1 MRTRKRNGG
10 ANGGTNEN
18 STPRAD
24 EPEDESG
31 MYPFYFRMS
40 DKQKMLAEAGDPFLV
55 RSRLVKF
62 NKTQKALED
71 VDVDTAKLKRTIE
84 DSDYDPKQEEK
95 FFYGIANPRTKK
107 LKNSRNYALT
117 AVNNTRKAA
126 WTASGK
132 VGNAARAAA
141 TAAKPSVFAAGLRD
155 RFGRLGR
162 SASPAASPAAN
173 AAAST
178 VVVPAN
184 NPANNPAAGPTV
196 VPVANPANGSATRL
210 ATMP

>member
-1 MRTRKRNGG
+1 MRTRKRKGG

-18 STPRAD
+18 STPRAENSTPRAD
-24 EPEDESG
+24 EPEDDAG
-31 MYPFYFRMS
+31 RYPFYFRMS
-40 DKQKMLAEAGDPFLV
+40 DKEKMLAEAGDPFLV

-71 VDVDTAKLKRTIE
+71 VEVDRAKLKRTIE
-84 DSDYDPKQEEK
+84 DSNYDPKQEEK
-95 FFYGIANPRTKK
+95 FFYGVANPRTKK

-126 WTASGK
+126 WAASGK
-132 VGNAARAAA
+132 VGNAAR
-141 TAAKPSVFAAGLRD
+141 AAKPSVFAAGLRD

-178 VVVPAN
+178 VVVPAAGPVANPAN
-184 NPANNPAAGPTV
+184 NPANNPAAGPTAV
-196 VPVANPANGSATRL
+196 RL
-210 ATMP
+210 